1 MRQMLIN
8 TPKAYYLGMINR
20 RVANVEVL
28 LNQPVGIGEHGDIQE
43 EIEKHLGI
51 IADYH
56 DKIEILEKYF
66 NKKEESKDEEKVQ
79 QKTK

>member
-8 TPKAYYLGMINR
+8 TAKAYYIGMINR
-20 RVANVEVL
+20 RVANVEAL

-66 NKKEESKDEEKVQ
+66 NKKEEIKDDTKEEKTS
-79 QKTK
+79 K

>member
-8 TPKAYYLGMINR
+8 TAKSYYIGMINR

-66 NKKEESKDEEKVQ
+66 NKKEESKDENTEKES
-79 QKTK
+79 K

>member
-8 TPKAYYLGMINR
+8 TSKSYYVGIINR

-66 NKKEESKDEEKVQ
+66 NKKEESKDENTEK
-79 QKTK
+79 KSK

>member
-8 TPKAYYLGMINR
+8 TAKAYYIGMINR

-66 NKKEESKDEEKVQ
+66 NKKEESKDDTKKEKTS
-79 QKTK
+79 K

>member
-8 TPKAYYLGMINR
+8 TARAYYIGMINR

-28 LNQPVGIGEHGDIQE
+28 LSRPAGIGEHGDIQE

-66 NKKEESKDEEKVQ
+66 NKKEESKDENTEK
-79 QKTK
+79 KSK

>member
-1 MRQMLIN
+1 MRKMLIN
-8 TPKAYYLGMINR
+8 TARAYYIGMINR

-28 LNQPVGIGEHGDIQE
+28 LSRPAGIGEHGDIQE

-66 NKKEESKDEEKVQ
+66 NKKEESKDENTEK
-79 QKTK
+79 KSK